1 MKLFLSILI
10 GLFLFGCTLQSSITE
25 EKIQKGWRL
34 SEVVAVNGKDAKTA
48 ALIKELLQKT
58 LISTGSVMHF
68 FPDKTYTDL
77 TNYSIKDGKWELVNG
92 NELKFGENKIS
103 IQKLEV
109 INSRTFMIGDLYL
122 AGQNLNVTLK
132 WVEEVPMLENF
143 KEDPFYADNN
153 KWRQKPEDKENE
165 EQIKQRLLNY
175 VLHFAYIL
183 KAASERKQNA
193 VSFAHSLG
201 IIQVYRGGV
210 GAVSM
215 EHIDDNWINCFY
227 DSEDAKKA
235 YDLFSLQL
243 VNSSYNGGTTGEW
256 IKDDYNILM
265 SIVEDIKDGMN

>member
-1 MKLFLSILI
+1 MKLFLSVLI
-10 GLFLFGCTLQSSITE
+10 GAFLCGCTMESSISE

-34 SEVVAVNGKDAKTA
+34 SEVVAVNTKDAKTA
-48 ALIKELLQKT
+48 ALLKELLQKT

-68 FPDKTYTDL
+68 FPDHTYTDL

-92 NELKFGENKIS
+92 NELKYGQNKIS
-103 IQKLEV
+103 IQKLET

-122 AGQNLNVTLK
+122 AGQNLHVSLK

-153 KWRQKPEDKENE
+153 KWRQQPDDKENE

-183 KAASERKQNA
+183 KAASERKQDV

-215 EHIDDNWINCFY
+215 SDIEDNWINCFY

-235 YDLFSLQL
+235 YDLFALQL
-243 VNSSYNGGTTGEW
+243 GNTSYNGGTTGEW

-265 SIVEDIKDGMN
+265 TIHEDIEDGVN